1 LGKALS
7 DGGSLVFEMNGRDM
21 NNSKN
26 VAIMERMQE
35 RMQQR
40 REAGSVATHFP
51 EVANIVMNMTYNQ
64 RGAKSIL
71 RTFHFTPDSYAF
83 FRVNCL
89 RKDCVD
95 GGFDLTQVINAM
107 IKNRRVDAKGTISCE
122 GTDSSTNHSDIVYQ
136 VGIQYT

>member
-1 LGKALS
+1 MEGALS
-7 DGGSLVFEMNGRDM
+7 FERNM

-26 VAIMERMQE
+26 VARMERMQE

-71 RTFHFTPDSYAF
+71 RTFNFTPNNYAF
-83 FRVNCL
+83 FMINCL

-95 GGFDLTQVINAM
+95 GGFDLTHVITAM
-107 IKNRRVDAKGTISCE
+107 IRNRRVEAKDPSFVKVMILL
-122 GTDSSTNHSDIVYQ
+122 STTQILSMKLPYSTRKNAVL
-136 VGIQYT
+136 

>member
-1 LGKALS
+1 MEGALS
-7 DGGSLVFEMNGRDM
+7 FERNERNM

-26 VAIMERMQE
+26 VARMERMQA

-71 RTFHFTPDSYAF
+71 RTFNFTPNNYAF
-83 FRVNCL
+83 FMINCL

-95 GGFDLTQVINAM
+95 GGFDLTQVITAM
-107 IKNRRVDAKGTISCE
+107 IRNRRVEAKGSLICE
-122 GTDSSTNHSDIVYQ
+122 GNDPSVNHSDIVYE
-136 VGIQYT
+136 VAIQYT